1 MTRYNDNAA
10 AQTEFSVTTSPS
22 YELLTAAEL
31 RTHLRLPS
39 FDDADAAE
47 DAYLD
52 SLIKACGNS
61 IETTVRRP
69 VRAQTRDLVL
79 PAFPYGSDYKSGAWA
94 HTGGYWWGYTSERGI
109 VLDITPIR
117 AVNAIRYWKDG
128 AEETLP
134 AADYRVV
141 GTGEHITRRV
151 EIYPAEG
158 KSWPCADYDDGEVV
172 IAVDCG
178 WTQANL
184 PEEFKHAAR
193 LIAGTWYR
201 FRDEIVTGTIIAE
214 VPRSA
219 KHLLQQ
225 FARLSV

>member
-1 MTRYNDNAA
+1 MSKYSEMPAESV
-10 AQTEFSVTTSPS
+10 EFSITTSPS

-31 RTHLRLPS
+31 RQHLRLPD
-39 FDDADAAE
+39 FGAADAQE
-47 DAYLD
+47 TAYLD

-69 VRAQTRDLVL
+69 VRAQSRDLVL
-79 PAFPYGSDYKSGAWA
+79 MRFPYENGYGNSYSYK
-94 HTGGYWWGYTSERGI
+94 GGYWWGYTSELGL

-117 AVNAIRYWKDG
+117 AVNSIQYWKDG
-128 AEETLP
+128 VQETLP
-134 AADYRVV
+134 AADYQVV
-141 GTGEHITRRV
+141 GTGEHINRRV

-158 KSWPCADYDDGEVV
+158 KTWPCADFQRD
-172 IAVDCG
+172 IIISVDCG
-178 WTQANL
+178 WTQAAL

-225 FARLSV
+225 YERMFV